1 MSGQLPQAFLD
12 FIDHFA
18 TPRNDKAIAA
28 IQNAAGTPYG
38 DLCKAYMLQATDL
51 IACRDELLRLAG
63 LPAPFEAWRYQWL
76 GTTYTMLG
84 QLPEAE
90 ACFAAAIENN
100 PDDRLKFQV
109 YVNWGG
115 GVTSSNGHNDKD
127 IARRAIAILE
137 TGLRLDPPQGV
148 KIRLQANLAINYKLL
163 GRYDEA
169 IQIFQGVREYS
180 LMTGDPLF
188 IAMATSDLAD
198 LYRISG
204 QSDKAKEYALM
215 AWETAK
221 DVETVINDKLGILR
235 ILIRVL
241 REAGHFASSLYYTS
255 IAIDL
260 AEGARAQAV
269 TEQDRISWFMILRG
283 CYDDAI
289 LCYLALGDPASAFG
303 MTERARARTF
313 ADLSG
318 AMPVTSAEVDLP
330 ATTAIISYYEL
341 QGTLWAFVL
350 SGGAV
355 YAREL
360 GRMAAVTQS
369 FDATGYPRNLLPGA
383 GGKLRKAFVL
393 DRVAEQIARPLDDLV
408 RDCDRLCVIPFG
420 PLHHVPFSALFNDRP
435 VFTAPSVTVL
445 IRHSQ
450 ADRAGVSDIA
460 FGYNGRTLS
469 HAEAEAQAIGE
480 IAYVGPGAT
489 RTALYDQAPRAK
501 RLHFSTHGYFDPDD
515 PARSYV
521 ELADGPLYASEIAS
535 GLQLHADLVV
545 LSACDSGRNRVLGG
559 DEPLGLIR
567 SFITA
572 GAASVLVTLWP
583 VDEVATRLLMEDFYT
598 NLRAGNEATK
608 ALHMAQR
615 RLRTMNRSELPTAL
629 ARPGLPKSATQE
641 IAAVTDNNT
650 YPFSHPYWW
659 AGFTLVGERLAG

>member
-12 FIDHFA
+12 FINKIPYSRQEA
-18 TPRNDKAIAA
+18 LSAIAG
-28 IQNAAGTPYG
+28 ISTPYTAVAA
-38 DLCKAYMLQATDL
+38 AYAIHVDDPTHS
-51 IACRDELLRLAG
+51 RDELIKITDVPDDLIPWKFL
-63 LPAPFEAWRYQWL
+63 WL
-76 GTTYTMLG
+76 GTVHALLG
-84 QLPEAE
+84 QIKEAE
-90 ACFAAAIENN
+90 QCFALAIEAT
-100 PDDRLKFQV
+100 PEDRLKGRI
-109 YVNWGG
+109 YVNWAGCLLEMNKDDDPAMAARAVDIIKNG
-115 GVTSSNGHNDKD
+115 LKVVRAQEATGV
-127 IARRAIAILE
+127 IL
-137 TGLRLDPPQGV
+137 T
-148 KIRLQANLAINYKLL
+148 ANLGLAYKIM
-163 GRYDEA
+163 GRYDDAVQLFEH
-169 IQIFQGVREYS
+169 VRAFNDERGQRLYVA
-180 LMTGDPLF
+180 L
-188 IAMATSDLAD
+188 ATSDIAD
-198 LYRISG
+198 LHRRSRKF
-204 QSDKAKEYALM
+204 DLAVKYALD
-215 AWETAK
+215 AWGVIK
-221 DVETVINDKLGILR
+221 DLDTIANDKIGILR
-235 ILIRVL
+235 ILIGIL
-241 REAGHFASSLYYTS
+241 RDAGDPDEALQYAS
-255 IAIDL
+255 IAIEL
-260 AEGARAQAV
+260 AESARSQV
-269 TEQDRISWFMILRG
+269 GTEKDRIDYFAILRS
-283 CYDDAI
+283 CYDEAV
-289 LCYLALGDPASAFG
+289 LCQLALGDAARAFDL
-303 MTERARARTF
+303 TEAARARTL
-313 ADLSG
+313 ADLGS
-318 AMPVTSAEVDLP
+318 ATPVTSAEVDLP
-330 ATTAIISYYEL
+330 ATIAIVSYYEL
-341 QGTLWAFVL
+341 QGALWAFVL

-355 YAREL
+355 YTREL
-360 GRMAAVTQS
+360 GKMAAVTQA

-393 DRVAEQIARPLDDLV
+393 DRLADQIARPLEDLLG
-408 RDCDRLCVIPFG
+408 DCDRLCVIPFG

-450 ADRAGVSDIA
+450 AARAGVSDIA

-515 PARSYV
+515 PARSYI

-545 LSACDSGRNRVLGG
+545 LSACDSGRNKVLDG

-608 ALHMAQR
+608 ALYMAQQ